1 MPSILPPLLP
11 SSPAHELLAQAT
23 RALDAAEQR
32 NQPATLALSLAQVG
46 RCYRGLGELA
56 SAEWYLQKGLRWAR
70 TLGAPDACIEL
81 LCDLAEVAVLLAEA
95 QQDEEEARVMREH
108 ARDHG
113 FEATQLAHHAADPEW
128 EMAVLLRVS
137 EVLDRCGDH
146 EDSIALQCRVLNL
159 ITGQQLTTPA
169 SPVTARMPDAVM

>member
-1 MPSILPPLLP
+1 MSSLS
-11 SSPAHELLAQAT
+11 SSPAHDLLDQAI

-32 NQPATLALSLAQVG
+32 HQPATLALSLAQVG
-46 RCYRGLGELA
+46 RCYRGLGELP
-56 SAEWYLQKGLRWAR
+56 SAEWYLQKALRWAR

-81 LCDLAEVAVLLAEA
+81 LCDLAEVSVLMAEA
-95 QQDEEEARVMREH
+95 QQDEEARVMREL

-113 FEATQLAHHAADPEW
+113 FEATQLARHAADPEW

-169 SPVTARMPDAVM
+169 PPVTARMPDTVM